1 MNYIFILLFTIINMS
16 AKAPEFIAHSHSYSD
31 IDKLVQDKEKSTLT
45 YKQIMQ
51 QFSEGYLMLQE
62 GVVNQDKLPIRIGL
76 DMILNHPSP
85 SYKPWV
91 IVKDQDKEGF
101 KETLLYYDQQLY
113 NTGKDIEQSLDTN
126 NWIQINKRICNLSK
140 LCVNCHI
147 TWKDNLK

>member
-76 DMILNHPSP
+76 DMILNHPAP
-85 SYKPWV
+85 SYKPWN
-91 IVKDQDKEGF
+91 IVKDQDMEGF
-101 KETLLYYDQQLY
+101 KQTLLYYDQQLH

-126 NWIQINKRICNLSK
+126 NWLQINRIFIIYHNF
-140 LCVNCHI
+140 V
-147 TWKDNLK
+147 

>member
-76 DMILNHPSP
+76 DMILNHPAP
-85 SYKPWV
+85 SYKPWI
-91 IVKDQDKEGF
+91 IVKNQDREGF
-101 KETLLYYDQQLY
+101 KQTLLYYDQQLH

-126 NWIQINKRICNLSK
+126 NWIQINRIFIIYHNF
-140 LCVNCHI
+140 V
-147 TWKDNLK
+147 